1 MFSKDQQRAVTYPV
15 LRRHVN
21 KRAWG
26 SVKICVMPSLKKTAA
41 DSVKEEAAS
50 WRPAAAPL
58 EDPLYYL
65 ENFRT
70 VIRWVRTHHGDLL
83 LPEEALRLQA
93 FGELPRPAQGLLV
106 RLVMRS
112 GDLFRSDRLVYPELG
127 APVSEMFESLVA
139 GGWLDPRPNIAL
151 ADMERLFTKAEWW
164 QAFGPFFQHLGLPR
178 SAAKKQLYQALDG
191 AGRPPAPLQ
200 CWWPGAPGTVVALNC
215 SELMRRVQLMFF
227 GNLRQGWSEFVL
239 SELGYQ
245 NYEPVP
251 FTAESRAFGSRHQV
265 DLYLHLQACRDRLDS
280 GETPASVWT
289 DVPPEIADNPWLES
303 RRGRLVFELAK
314 LAERAGDRT
323 LALTA
328 YADSGHREARLR
340 QLRLLER
347 WGRYDEAYALTTQA
361 ETEPRCGSEVRGLA
375 RLKVRLA
382 RKTGAPVSRPAAI
395 ELPLLSLELPVPAT
409 GSVERAVLDHL
420 SEPDAPVFYVENTLL
435 NGLFALLCWPAI
447 YAPLPGAFFHPFH
460 GAPADLHRE
469 DFVARRRL
477 LFRECLAALD
487 DQDYRDRI
495 LANWQAKQGISSP
508 FLVWPAL
515 TRGVVEM
522 ALDCIPADHLKAC
535 FQRMLEDLKLHRS
548 GLPDLIRFWP
558 RQRQYQLIEVKG
570 PGDRLQDHQ
579 RQWLEF
585 ALEQGANVAVC
596 HVRWQGGAA

>member
-1 MFSKDQQRAVTYPV
+1 
-15 LRRHVN
+15 
-21 KRAWG
+21 
-26 SVKICVMPSLKKTAA
+26 MPSLKKTAA
-41 DSVKEEAAS
+41 DSVIEEAAS

-70 VIRWVRTHHGDLL
+70 VIRWVCTHHGDLL

-93 FGELPRPAQGLLV
+93 FTELPRPAQGLLV
-106 RLVMRS
+106 RLIMRS
-112 GDLFRSDRLVYPELG
+112 GDLFRSDKLVYPELG
-127 APVSEMFESLVA
+127 AGISDMLEYLVA
-139 GGWLDPRPNIAL
+139 GCWLDPRPCLEL
-151 ADMERLFTKAEWW
+151 ADMQRLFTKAEWW
-164 QAFGPFFQHLGLPR
+164 QAFGPFFQDLGLAR

-200 CWWPGAPGTVVALNC
+200 SWWPGAPGTVVALNS

-227 GNLRQGWSEFVL
+227 GNLRQDWSEFVL

-245 NYEPVP
+245 NYEPVA
-251 FTAESRAFGSRHQV
+251 FTTESRAFGSRHQV
-265 DLYLHLQACRDRLDS
+265 DLYLHLQACRDRLDA

-289 DVPPEIADNPWLES
+289 DVLPKIADNPWLES

-314 LAERAGDRT
+314 LAERSGDRR
-323 LALTA
+323 LALAA

-347 WGRYDEAYALTTQA
+347 WGRYDEAYALTAHAQA
-361 ETEPRCGSEVRGLA
+361 EPRCGSESLGLT
-375 RLKVRLA
+375 RLRSRLA
-382 RKTGAPVSRPAAI
+382 RKVGAPVPPSAAAI
-395 ELPLLSLELPVPAT
+395 ELPLLSLELPVPVN
-409 GSVERAVLDHL
+409 GSVERAVLEHL
-420 SEPDAPVFYVENTLL
+420 SEENAPVFYVENTLL
-435 NGLFALLCWPAI
+435 NGLFALLCWPAL

-460 GAPADLHRE
+460 GAPADLYRE
-469 DFVARRRL
+469 DFVARRRA
-477 LFRECLAALD
+477 LFEECLAAFD
-487 DQDYRDRI
+487 NQTYRDRI
-495 LANWQAKQGISSP
+495 LANWQAKHGISSP
-508 FLVWPAL
+508 FLAWPVL

-522 ALDCIPADHLKAC
+522 ALDCLPADHLKAY

-585 ALEQGANVAVC
+585 ALEQGASVAVC
-596 HVRWQGGAA
+596 HVRWRAGTT